1 MQPPFFKP
9 IFSHVKQQGPLGL
22 HHSLHLQPPQPKVG
36 YMTVFSYFY
45 FIFCP
50 RSMCIGG
57 PVSLLLGFVQYFN
70 IHFNHRIRIELED
83 KAKVAASVWRTE
95 SLPRKLFCLGL
106 FGTNGWVQ
114 PFISNRPAEFDRLF
128 QTDQL
133 SSTVCGAKQ
142 LAWQGFMSLK
152 QTRQPLPCLLIQSF
166 FYVWC
171 GLYRLKK

>member
-1 MQPPFFKP
+1 MLSSRVLSAS
-9 IFSHVKQQGPLGL
+9 ITASTY
-22 HHSLHLQPPQPKVG
+22 SLPNPRWDIWQF
-36 YMTVFSYFY
+36 FSYFY